1 MSTCSSLRQYRNR
14 RAQRQYRSF
23 FIFILLTLSSFGW
36 FCWDWQRAN
45 DRVEALIFQP
55 QVVQTGDT
63 LWSLA
68 ESAELTIDTRTLV
81 LKMMDYNHL
90 VDPTIRTGQ
99 VIYTPALQKNP

>member
-14 RAQRQYRSF
+14 KTQRQFRSF
-23 FIFILLTLSSFGW
+23 FIFTLLILCSFSW
-36 FCWDWQRAN
+36 FYWDWQRAN

-68 ESAELTIDTRTLV
+68 ENAKLTIDTRTLV

-90 VDPTIRTGQ
+90 TNPTIRTGQ
-99 VIYTPALQKNP
+99 VIYTPASQIHP

>member
-14 RAQRQYRSF
+14 KAQRQFLSSL
-23 FIFILLTLSSFGW
+23 ILILLFLSSFVW
-36 FCWDWQRAN
+36 FYWDWQRAN

-68 ESAELTIDTRTLV
+68 ENARLKIDTRTLV
-81 LKMMDYNHL
+81 LEIMNYNHL
-90 VDPTIRTGQ
+90 TDATIRTGQ
-99 VIYTPALQKNP
+99 VIYTPISQNNP

>member
-14 RAQRQYRSF
+14 RSQRLLRSNLIVF
-23 FIFILLTLSSFGW
+23 LLIVSSLGW
-36 FCWDWQRAN
+36 FFWDWQQSTN
-45 DRVEALIFQP
+45 KVESLIFHP

-68 ESAELTIDTRTLV
+68 ENSGLNIDTRTLV

-90 VDPTIRTGQ
+90 PDSTIRTGQ
-99 VIYTPALQKNP
+99 VIYTPAARNHP

>member
-14 RAQRQYRSF
+14 KAQRQFRSF
-23 FIFILLTLSSFGW
+23 FIFTLLTLSSFSW

-55 QVVQTGDT
+55 QVVKTGDT

-68 ESAELTIDTRTLV
+68 ENAELTIDTRTLV

-90 VDPTIRTGQ
+90 TDPTIRTGQ
-99 VIYTPALQKNP
+99 VIYTPASQIHP